1 MSDLISELQHLPH
14 FRSFECPACSATL
27 RVHAL
32 QIYSHCPE
40 CGEKRKNR
48 AFGGVGTEIQDFV
61 DAVLVWA
68 GEGES
73 FDAVMTRRRE
83 LLADD
88 KE

>member
-14 FRSFECPACSATL
+14 FRSFQCPACAATV

-32 QIYSHCPE
+32 RIYSHCAE
-40 CGEKRKNR
+40 CGDEQKSR
-48 AFGGVGTEIQDFV
+48 AFGGIGTEIQDFV

-73 FDAVMTRRRE
+73 FNAVMTRRTE
-83 LLADD
+83 LLAGG